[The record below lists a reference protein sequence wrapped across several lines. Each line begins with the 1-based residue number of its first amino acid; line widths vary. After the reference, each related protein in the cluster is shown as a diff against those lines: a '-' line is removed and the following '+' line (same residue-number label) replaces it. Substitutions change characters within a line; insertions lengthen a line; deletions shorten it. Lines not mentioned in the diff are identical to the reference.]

1 VSQPTDRRAVIA
13 QPGKLNTKLGEFW
26 SDNPWRIVA
35 GGHNLSSYERN
46 RFFIN
51 SGGARFLEASYLSGA
66 DSDGDGR
73 AAVAADLFN
82 RGRMD
87 LLVRQAGG
95 GAFLL
100 LENQMDCGRS
110 LKITLEGSKSNRQ
123 GIGARVIAETNER
136 TLSRENFPANS
147 YNSQSPAIIHLGLGK
162 TDKIKVLKV
171 LWPSGIV
178 QIFNEIPAE
187 GHLTIKESKT
197 GPNAIMPFKAAEKSQ

>member
-1 VSQPTDRRAVIA
+1 M
-13 QPGKLNTKLGEFW
+13 
-26 SDNPWRIVA
+26 
-35 GGHNLSSYERN
+35 SSYERN

-100 LENQMDCGRS
+100 LENQMDHGRS

-136 TLSRENFPANS
+136 TLYRENFPANS

-171 LWPSGIV
+171 VWPSGIV